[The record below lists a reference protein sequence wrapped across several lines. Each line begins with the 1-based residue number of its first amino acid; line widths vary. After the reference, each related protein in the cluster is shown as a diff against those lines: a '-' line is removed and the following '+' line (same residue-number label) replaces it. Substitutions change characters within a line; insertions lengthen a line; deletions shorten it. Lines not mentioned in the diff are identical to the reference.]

1 MFRESALV
9 AEAGKELKQELDELV
24 VGTFL
29 INGLV
34 VDAVFERL
42 VVALAKEVSAE
53 FVIAV

>member
-1 MFRESALV
+1 MLRESALV

-29 INGLV
+29 IDGLV

-42 VVALAKEVSAE
+42 VVA
-53 FVIAV
+53 